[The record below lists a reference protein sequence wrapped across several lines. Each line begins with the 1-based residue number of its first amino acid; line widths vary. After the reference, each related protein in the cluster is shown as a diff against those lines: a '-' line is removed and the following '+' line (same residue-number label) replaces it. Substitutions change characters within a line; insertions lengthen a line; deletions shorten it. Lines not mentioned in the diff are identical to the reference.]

1 MTFVDLAEHQSN
13 TCSPLRVVMKRNQPS
28 ELLRFD
34 ESLPAQEL
42 RASRRNVLQL
52 AAGVMLGGS
61 GLVAGSARA
70 ESRGDGLPEH
80 PAGQT
85 HVLESTKDT
94 VSMGVLDPSRPPA
107 LTIDSG
113 DIVHYPNT
121 WTVWGNEAR
130 YGLSFEDREPIRK
143 RYPSGPYSNVGP
155 VAVRGAEPGDVL
167 EMRWLR
173 LYPIDWGWNSFP
185 LGVGA
190 LPSDFDKPY
199 VHYFRFDAQRR
210 NAPFINGTSIPLA
223 PFQDIAALQPQ
234 GDKPIS
240 GILAG
245 AYGGNL
251 ALPEMVVGT
260 SLLLPVQRSGGLFW
274 TSASV
279 AAQGDGV
286 VDQTGIETAMEDMRI
301 QFVLHKNVPLD
312 GPIVE
317 TPTHWIGIGF
327 GDSLDTALVACLR
340 GMIKWTSRNA
350 KLDPR
355 DVYPLCSMAAS
366 FRVTQYS
373 DQTGSVYTSVPPRA
387 VHCMLPKSVF
397 SPALRAT
404 ISQRARST

>member
-1 MTFVDLAEHQSN
+1 MMRTKQSDIRHRDDAMGAEETSV
-13 TCSPLRVVMKRNQPS
+13 LRRLV
-28 ELLRFD
+28 LR
-34 ESLPAQEL
+34 
-42 RASRRNVLQL
+42 L
-52 AAGVMLGGS
+52 AAGGLLLGA
-61 GLVAGSARA
+61 AGRASSEARA
-70 ESRGDGLPEH
+70 KESGEGLPKI

-94 VSMGVLDPSRPPA
+94 VSMGVFDPARA
-107 LTIDSG
+107 AAVTIDSG

-121 WTVWGNEAR
+121 WTVWGNEAK
-130 YGLSFEDREPIRK
+130 YGLSFDEREPIRK

-167 EMRWLR
+167 EMRWLKLR
-173 LYPIDWGWNSFP
+173 PIDWGWNSFP

-190 LPSDFDKPY
+190 LPHDFDKPY
-199 VHYFRFDAQRR
+199 VHYFRFDAERR
-210 NAPFINGTSIPLA
+210 NASFINGVTIRLA
-223 PFQDIAALQPQ
+223 PFQDIAALQPKD
-234 GDKPIS
+234 DKPVS

-245 AYGGNL
+245 PYGGNL

-260 SLLLPVQRSGGLFW
+260 ALLLPVQRSGGLFW

-312 GPIVE
+312 GPMVE
-317 TPTHWIGIGF
+317 TPTHWIGFGF
-327 GDSLDTALVACLR
+327 ADSLDAALVACLR
-340 GMIKWTSRNA
+340 GMIKWTSRTA
-350 KLDPR
+350 KMDPR

-366 FRVTQYS
+366 VRVTQFS

-387 VHCMLPKSVF
+387 IHCMLPKSVF
-397 SPALRAT
+397 APALRVAMY
-404 ISQRARST
+404 RAARSA

>member
-1 MTFVDLAEHQSN
+1 MIGRKRFSAFWRGDVSATEETRTLRRWLLQIAAGGLALG
-13 TCSPLRVVMKRNQPS
+13 TAGPVPNQAS
-28 ELLRFD
+28 AKETS
-34 ESLPAQEL
+34 ESLPEI
-42 RASRRNVLQL
+42 
-52 AAGVMLGGS
+52 
-61 GLVAGSARA
+61 
-70 ESRGDGLPEH
+70 
-80 PAGQT
+80 PAGRT

-94 VSMGVLDPSRPPA
+94 VSMGVLDPSRAAA

-113 DIVHYPNT
+113 DIVHYPHT

-143 RYPSGPYSNVGP
+143 RYPTGPYSNVGP
-155 VAVRGAEPGDVL
+155 IAVRGTEPGDVL

-190 LPSDFDKPY
+190 LPRDFDKPY
-199 VHYFRFDAQRR
+199 VHYFRFDKERR
-210 NAPFINGTSIPLA
+210 SALFVSGITIPLA
-223 PFQDIAALQPQ
+223 PFQDIAALQPAH
-234 GDKPIS
+234 DKPVS

-245 AYGGNL
+245 PYGGNL
-251 ALPEMVVGT
+251 ALAQMVVGT

-274 TSASV
+274 TSGSV

-312 GPIVE
+312 GPMVE
-317 TPTHWIGIGF
+317 TPTHWIGFGF
-327 GDSLDTALVACLR
+327 ADSLDAALVACLR
-340 GMIKWTSRNA
+340 GMIKWTSRTT

-355 DVYPLCSMAAS
+355 DIYPLCSMAAS

-373 DQTGSVYTSVPPRA
+373 DQTGSVYSSVPPRA
-387 VHCMLPKSVF
+387 VHCMLPKGIF
-397 SPALRAT
+397 PPDLRAT
-404 ISQRARST
+404 MSQAARSA

>member
-1 MTFVDLAEHQSN
+1 MESMEVTLN
-13 TCSPLRVVMKRNQPS
+13 TH
-28 ELLRFD
+28 
-34 ESLPAQEL
+34 A
-42 RASRRNVLQL
+42 RRRSILKI
-52 AAGVMLGGS
+52 AAG
-61 GLVAGSARA
+61 GLVASAAAVTCRNARA
-70 ESRGDGLPEH
+70 KDEAERLPSI
-80 PAGQT
+80 PAGRT

-94 VSMGVLDPSRPPA
+94 VSMGVLDPARAPA
-107 LTIDSG
+107 LTIESG

-130 YGLSFEDREPIRK
+130 YGLSFDEREPIRK

-167 EMRWLR
+167 ETRWLKLR
-173 LYPIDWGWNSFP
+173 PIDWGWNSFP

-199 VHYFRFDAQRR
+199 VHYFWFDRER
-210 NAPFINGTSIPLA
+210 HYAPFVNGVTIPLA
-223 PFQDIAALQPQ
+223 PFQDIAAVQPKD
-234 GDKPIS
+234 DKPVS

-245 AYGGNL
+245 PYGGNL

-274 TSASV
+274 TSTSV

-301 QFVLHKNVPLD
+301 QFVLHKNVALD
-312 GPIVE
+312 GPMVE
-317 TPTHWIGIGF
+317 TPTHWIGFGF
-327 GDSLDTALVACLR
+327 SDSLDNALVACLR
-340 GMIKWTSRNA
+340 GIIKWTSRTA
-350 KLDPR
+350 KMDPR
-355 DVYPLCSMAAS
+355 DVYPLCSMAAN

-373 DQTGSVYTSVPPRA
+373 NQTGSVYTSIPPRT

-397 SPALRAT
+397 SPSLRAA
-404 ISQRARST
+404 ISKAARSA

>member
-1 MTFVDLAEHQSN
+1 MKAQLAS
-13 TCSPLRVVMKRNQPS
+13 TAPIGTL
-28 ELLRFD
+28 LLRRRHVLRMAAAAILMGATAMTESAHAKD
-34 ESLPAQEL
+34 AVESLP
-42 RASRRNVLQL
+42 
-52 AAGVMLGGS
+52 
-61 GLVAGSARA
+61 
-70 ESRGDGLPEH
+70 DI
-80 PAGQT
+80 PAGRL
-85 HVLESTKDT
+85 HVLESTKET
-94 VSMGVLDPSRPPA
+94 VSMGVLDPSRAPA

-121 WTVWGNEAR
+121 WTVWGNEAK
-130 YGLSFEDREPIRK
+130 YGLSFEEREPIRK

-155 VAVRGAEPGDVL
+155 VAVRGAEPGDML

-199 VHYFRFDAQRR
+199 VHYFRFDAERR
-210 NAPFINGTSIPLA
+210 HAPFVDGVTIPLA
-223 PFQDIAALQPQ
+223 PFQGIAALQPQ
-234 GDKPIS
+234 DNKPVS
-240 GILAG
+240 AILAG
-245 AYGGNL
+245 PYGGNL
-251 ALPEMVVGT
+251 DLPEMVVGT

-312 GPIVE
+312 GPMVE
-317 TPTHWIGIGF
+317 TPTHWIGFGF
-327 GDSLDTALVACLR
+327 ADSLDAALVACLR
-340 GMIKWTSRNA
+340 GMIKWTSRVA

-373 DQTGSVYTSVPPRA
+373 NQTGSVYTSVPPHG

-397 SPALRAT
+397 STELRAAM
-404 ISQRARST
+404 SKAARTA

>member
-1 MTFVDLAEHQSN
+1 LNTFAERRSILKVTAGGLVAAAAMT
-13 TCSPLRVVMKRNQPS
+13 SPAAQAKD
-28 ELLRFD
+28 EA
-34 ESLPAQEL
+34 ESLPAI
-42 RASRRNVLQL
+42 
-52 AAGVMLGGS
+52 
-61 GLVAGSARA
+61 
-70 ESRGDGLPEH
+70 
-80 PAGQT
+80 PAGKT
-85 HVLESTKDT
+85 HILESTKDT
-94 VSMGVLDPSRPPA
+94 VSMGVLDPSRAPA

-121 WTVWGNEAR
+121 WTVWGNEAK

-155 VAVRGAEPGDVL
+155 VAVRGAEPGDIL
-167 EMRWLR
+167 EMRWLKLR
-173 LYPIDWGWNSFP
+173 PIDWGWNSFP

-199 VHYFRFDAQRR
+199 VHYFRFDAERR
-210 NAPFINGTSIPLA
+210 SAAFADGVTIPLA
-223 PFQDIAALQPQ
+223 PFQDIAAVQPA
-234 GDKPIS
+234 GNKPVS

-251 ALPEMVVGT
+251 ALPEMVAGT

-301 QFVLHKNVPLD
+301 QFELHKSVPLD
-312 GPIVE
+312 GPMVE
-317 TPTHWIGIGF
+317 TPTHWIGFGF
-327 GDSLDTALVACLR
+327 ATDTLDAALVACLR
-340 GMIKWTSRNA
+340 GMIKWTSRVA

-373 DQTGSVYTSVPPRA
+373 NQTGSVYTSVPPRA

-397 SPALRAT
+397 SPAMQVA
-404 ISQRARST
+404 IAKAARSA